1 MELTKREKVFLGLGV
16 GVGLVGLGV
25 GGYFAYK
32 YLGSKTAFE
41 ILETKGK
48 QLISDNNNLKKSV
61 DTLMKAASENVFQEA
76 IGTVNNKLG
85 YRIDKKKYLE
95 AALKA
100 NPNDV
105 DLTKAYERVCIEI
118 KELMGRKDSYEAAL
132 ELYEIKDE
140 LL

>member
-1 MELTKREKVFLGLGV
+1 MELTKREKVFLGI
-16 GVGLVGLGV
+16 GLVGLGV

-32 YLGSKTAFE
+32 YLGTKTAFE

-48 QLISDNNNLKKSV
+48 QLISDNNELKKSV

-100 NPNDV
+100 KPDDV
-105 DLTKAYERVCIEI
+105 QTKKALERVTIEI
-118 KELMGRKDSYEAAL
+118 KELMGRRDSYEAAL

-140 LL
+140 IL

>member
-1 MELTKREKVFLGLGV
+1 MELTKREKVFLGI
-16 GVGLVGLGV
+16 GLVGLGV
-25 GGYFAYK
+25 GGYFACK

-48 QLISDNNNLKKSV
+48 QLISDNNKLKESV

-105 DLTKAYERVCIEI
+105 DLKKALERVCIEI

>member
-1 MELTKREKVFLGLGV
+1 MELTKREKVFLGI
-16 GVGLVGLGV
+16 GLVGLGV
-25 GGYFAYK
+25 GGYFACK

-41 ILETKGK
+41 MLETKGK
-48 QLISDNNNLKKSV
+48 QLISDNNKLKESV
-61 DTLMKAASENVFQEA
+61 DILMKAASENVFQEA

-95 AALKA
+95 AALKV

-105 DLTKAYERVCIEI
+105 DVKKALERVTIEI
-118 KELMGRKDSYEAAL
+118 KELMGRRDSYEAAL